1 MTPFNENKNKNTRSM
16 DEMVPVL
23 APGLIC
29 LICFKGQLWVLQKL
43 AIIEKSEKLQQTLRS
58 EVASRRGYF
67 VHMADIPISS
77 E

>member
-1 MTPFNENKNKNTRSM
+1 MTQFNENKNKNTRSM
-16 DEMVPVL
+16 DEMVPLL

-43 AIIEKSEKLQQTLRS
+43 AFIEKSEKLQQTLKS
-58 EVASRRGYF
+58 ELASRRGYF
-67 VHMADIPISS
+67 VHMTDIPISS

>member
-1 MTPFNENKNKNTRSM
+1 M

-29 LICFKGQLWVLQKL
+29 LICFRGQLWVLQKL

-58 EVASRRGYF
+58 ELASHRGYF